1 MKRLASILLVA
12 AALGSCSKGNTDSP
26 TPPAPPTPSAPSV
39 SLVPAQQI
47 DYISKIEY
55 YKVLSGPRRVLSYT
69 YHFEY
74 DDQKRLISI
83 SYREGDGSKWPILYG
98 DRTITLLYPG
108 TNEDGGKEEDRLT
121 LTPEGRVSE
130 HSTISY
136 KKNKEGVLVKKVDL
150 RGKDYVYDSE
160 GRQLSYTSTDY
171 FTSTEYSTKSEWKE
185 GNLVKRTYTYPNG
198 NPNHKT
204 DVSTQEYSSI
214 PNRSFP
220 DLNLLESYIEIGE
233 LVSRPYLWSH
243 IKGTRSAKLISSQAA
258 PLYYDDGKLRG
269 TMYNR
274 WSYKLDTKGRPYDIE
289 IGHFLND
296 FWDRGTAYVITYL
309 DK

>member
-1 MKRLASILLVA
+1 MKRLASILLV

-39 SLVPAQQI
+39 SLVPAQPI
-47 DYISKIEY
+47 DYISKIEEY
-55 YKVLSGPRRVLSYT
+55 VVHGYDRGRTLVYT

-136 KKNKEGVLVKKVDL
+136 KKNKEGVLVKEVTL

-160 GRQLSYTSTDY
+160 GHQLSHTL
-171 FTSTEYSTKSEWKE
+171 TEYNTSSEWKD
-185 GNLVKRTYTYPNG
+185 GNLVKRTFTYTGDQSHRRP
-198 NPNHKT
+198 
-204 DVSTQEYSSI
+204 DVLTQEYSSI

-220 DLNLLESYIEIGE
+220 DLNLMPKRFIDLRE
-233 LVSRPYLWSH
+233 SRPYLWSH
-243 IKGTRSAKLISSQAA
+243 IKGTRSAKLISSQSL
-258 PLYYDDGKLRG
+258 PLYENDGTPRG
-269 TMYNR
+269 PMESR
-274 WSYKLDTKGRPYDIE
+274 WAYKLDAKGRPIDLE
-289 IGHFLND
+289 MSLFFHN
-296 FWDRGTAYVITYL
+296 FWDRGMAYVITYL

>member
-12 AALGSCSKGNTDSP
+12 AALGSCSKGNMDSP
-26 TPPAPPTPSAPSV
+26 TPPAPSTSQI
-39 SLVPAQQI
+39 SLVPSQPI
-47 DYISKIEY
+47 DYISKVEA
-55 YKVLSGPRRVLSYT
+55 YKLFKSGSNTFRRAPFYT
-69 YHFEY
+69 LTFEY
-74 DDQKRLISI
+74 DDHKRLVSHTF
-83 SYREGDGSKWPILYG
+83 SDDFGA
-98 DRTITLLYPG
+98 PG
-108 TNEDGGKEEDRLT
+108 KT
-121 LTPEGRVSE
+121 
-130 HSTISY
+130 TISY
-136 KKNKEGVLVKKVDL
+136 HDHAISFGEALLTLNPQGKVTKHERTYDKKNEEGVLVKKVDL

-160 GRQLSYTSTDY
+160 GRQLSHTSTEY

-185 GNLVKRTYTYPNG
+185 GNLVKRTYTYPDG
-198 NPNHKT
+198 NPSHKT

>member
-1 MKRLASILLVA
+1 MKKLASILLV

-26 TPPAPPTPSAPSV
+26 TPPAPPAPSTSQT

-47 DYISKIEY
+47 DYISKIEE
-55 YKVLSGPRRVLSYT
+55 YKVLSGPKRVLSYT

-136 KKNKEGVLVKKVDL
+136 KKNKEGVLVKEVTL
-150 RGKDYVYDSE
+150 GGKDYVYDSE
-160 GRQLSYTSTDY
+160 GHQLSHTL
-171 FTSTEYSTKSEWKE
+171 TEYNTSSEWKD
-185 GNLVKRTYTYPNG
+185 GNLVKRTFTYTGDQSHRRP
-198 NPNHKT
+198 
-204 DVSTQEYSSI
+204 DVLTQEYSSI

-220 DLNLLESYIEIGE
+220 DLNLIPKRFIDLRE
-233 LVSRPYLWSH
+233 SRPYLWSH
-243 IKGTRSAKLISSQAA
+243 IKGTRSAKLISSQSL
-258 PLYYDDGKLRG
+258 PLYENDGTPRG
-269 TMYNR
+269 PMESR
-274 WSYKLDTKGRPYDIE
+274 WAYKLDAKGRPIDLE
-289 IGHFLND
+289 MSLFFHN
-296 FWDRGTAYVITYL
+296 FWDRGMAYVITYL

>member
-1 MKRLASILLVA
+1 MKRLASILLV

-26 TPPAPPTPSAPSV
+26 TPPAPPAPSTSQI
-39 SLVPAQQI
+39 SLVPAQPI
-47 DYISKIEY
+47 DYISKIEEY
-55 YKVLSGPRRVLSYT
+55 VVHGYDRGRTLVYT
-69 YHFEY
+69 YYFEY

-136 KKNKEGVLVKKVDL
+136 KKNKEGVLVKEVTL
-150 RGKDYVYDSE
+150 GGKDYVYDSE
-160 GRQLSYTSTDY
+160 GHQLSHTL
-171 FTSTEYSTKSEWKE
+171 TEYNTSSEWKD
-185 GNLVKRTYTYPNG
+185 GNLVKRTFTYTGDQSHRRP
-198 NPNHKT
+198 
-204 DVSTQEYSSI
+204 DVLTQEYSSI

-220 DLNLLESYIEIGE
+220 DLNLMPKRFIDLRE
-233 LVSRPYLWSH
+233 SRPYLWSH
-243 IKGTRSAKLISSQAA
+243 IKGTRSAKLISSQSL
-258 PLYYDDGKLRG
+258 PLYENDGTPRG
-269 TMYNR
+269 PMESR
-274 WSYKLDTKGRPYDIE
+274 WVYKLDAKGRPIDLE
-289 IGHFLND
+289 MSLFFHN
-296 FWDRGTAYVITYL
+296 FWDRGMAYVITYL

>member
-26 TPPAPPTPSAPSV
+26 TPPAPPAPSTSQI

-47 DYISKIEY
+47 DYISKIEE

-136 KKNKEGVLVKKVDL
+136 KKNKEGVLVKEVTL
-150 RGKDYVYDSE
+150 GGKDYVYDSE
-160 GRQLSYTSTDY
+160 GHQLSHTL
-171 FTSTEYSTKSEWKE
+171 TEYNTSSEWKD
-185 GNLVKRTYTYPNG
+185 GNLVKRTFTYTGDQSHRRP
-198 NPNHKT
+198 
-204 DVSTQEYSSI
+204 DVLTQEYSSI

-220 DLNLLESYIEIGE
+220 DLNLMPKRFIDLGE
-233 LVSRPYLWSH
+233 SRPYLWSH
-243 IKGTRSAKLISSQAA
+243 IKGTRSAKLISSQSL
-258 PLYYDDGKLRG
+258 PLYNEDGSPRG
-269 TMYNR
+269 PMESR
-274 WSYKLDTKGRPYDIE
+274 WAYKLDAKGRPIDLEMSLFFHNFY
-289 IGHFLND
+289 
-296 FWDRGTAYVITYL
+296 DRGMAYVITYL

>member
-1 MKRLASILLVA
+1 MKKLASILLVA

-26 TPPAPPTPSAPSV
+26 TPPAPPAPSTSQI

-47 DYISKIEY
+47 DYISKIEE

-136 KKNKEGVLVKKVDL
+136 KKNKEGVLVKEVTL
-150 RGKDYVYDSE
+150 GGKDYVYDSE
-160 GRQLSYTSTDY
+160 GHQLSHTL
-171 FTSTEYSTKSEWKE
+171 TEYNTSSEWKD
-185 GNLVKRTYTYPNG
+185 GNLVKRTFTYTGDQSHRRP
-198 NPNHKT
+198 
-204 DVSTQEYSSI
+204 DVLTQEYSSI

-220 DLNLLESYIEIGE
+220 DLNLMPKRFIDLGE
-233 LVSRPYLWSH
+233 SRPYLWSH
-243 IKGTRSAKLISSQAA
+243 IKGTRSAKLISSQSL
-258 PLYYDDGKLRG
+258 PLYNEDGSPRG
-269 TMYNR
+269 PMESR
-274 WSYKLDTKGRPYDIE
+274 WAYKLDAKGRPIDLE
-289 IGHFLND
+289 MSLFFHN
-296 FWDRGTAYVITYL
+296 FWDRGMAYVITYL

>member
-26 TPPAPPTPSAPSV
+26 TPPAPSTSQI
-39 SLVPAQQI
+39 SLVPSQPI
-47 DYISKIEY
+47 DYISKIEEY
-55 YKVLSGPRRVLSYT
+55 VVSGYDVRTRTLVYT

-136 KKNKEGVLVKKVDL
+136 KKNKEGVLVKEVTL

-160 GRQLSYTSTDY
+160 GHQLSHTL
-171 FTSTEYSTKSEWKE
+171 TEYNTSSEWKD
-185 GNLVKRTYTYPNG
+185 GNLVKRTFTYTGDQSHRRP
-198 NPNHKT
+198 
-204 DVSTQEYSSI
+204 DVLTQEYSSI

-220 DLNLLESYIEIGE
+220 DLNLIPKRFIDLRE
-233 LVSRPYLWSH
+233 SRPYLWSH
-243 IKGTRSAKLISSQAA
+243 IKGTRSAKLISSQSL
-258 PLYYDDGKLRG
+258 PLYENDGTPRG
-269 TMYNR
+269 PMESR
-274 WSYKLDTKGRPYDIE
+274 WAYKLDAKGRPIDLE
-289 IGHFLND
+289 MSLFFHN
-296 FWDRGTAYVITYL
+296 FWDRGMAYVITYL

>member
-1 MKRLASILLVA
+1 MKRLASILLV

-26 TPPAPPTPSAPSV
+26 TPPAPPAPSTSQI
-39 SLVPAQQI
+39 SLVPAQPI
-47 DYISKIEY
+47 DYISKIEE

-136 KKNKEGVLVKKVDL
+136 KKNKEGVLVKEVTL
-150 RGKDYVYDSE
+150 GGKDYVYDSE
-160 GRQLSYTSTDY
+160 GHQLSHTL
-171 FTSTEYSTKSEWKE
+171 TEYNTSSEWKD
-185 GNLVKRTYTYPNG
+185 GNLVKRTFTYTGDQSHRRP
-198 NPNHKT
+198 
-204 DVSTQEYSSI
+204 DVLTQEYSSI

-220 DLNLLESYIEIGE
+220 DLNLMPKRFIDLGE
-233 LVSRPYLWSH
+233 SRPYLWSH
-243 IKGTRSAKLISSQAA
+243 IKGTRSAKLISSQSL
-258 PLYYDDGKLRG
+258 PLYNEDGSPRG
-269 TMYNR
+269 PMQSR
-274 WSYKLDTKGRPYDIE
+274 WAYKLDAKGRPIDLE
-289 IGHFLND
+289 MSLFFHN
-296 FWDRGTAYVITYL
+296 FWDRGMAYVITYL

>member
-26 TPPAPPTPSAPSV
+26 TPPAPSTSQI
-39 SLVPAQQI
+39 SLVPSQEI
-47 DYISKIEY
+47 DYISKIEEY
-55 YKVLSGPRRVLSYT
+55 QMYRSGPNTFGRAHLRTYT
-69 YHFEY
+69 FEY
-74 DDQKRLISI
+74 DDHKRLVSLAPDVLGASGKPTFSYHDHAISF
-83 SYREGDGSKWPILYG
+83 DGHL
-98 DRTITLLYPG
+98 
-108 TNEDGGKEEDRLT
+108 LT
-121 LTPEGRVSE
+121 LNPQGKVTKHER
-130 HSTISY
+130 TY
-136 KKNKEGVLVKKVDL
+136 DKKNEEGVLVKKVDL

-160 GRQLSYTSTDY
+160 GRQLSHTSTDY

-185 GNLVKRTYTYPNG
+185 GNLVKRTYTYPDG
-198 NPNHKT
+198 NPSHKT

>member
-1 MKRLASILLVA
+1 MKRLASILLV

-26 TPPAPPTPSAPSV
+26 TPPAPPAPSTSQT

-47 DYISKIEY
+47 DYISKIEE
-55 YKVLSGPRRVLSYT
+55 YKVLAGPRRVLSYT

-74 DDQKRLISI
+74 DDQKRLVHVMPGKGTISLG
-83 SYREGDGSKWPILYG
+83 GDL
-98 DRTITLLYPG
+98 
-108 TNEDGGKEEDRLT
+108 LT
-121 LTPEGRVSE
+121 LNPQGKVTKHERTYYE
-130 HSTISY
+130 
-136 KKNKEGVLVKKVDL
+136 KNKEGVLVKKVDL

-185 GNLVKRTYTYPNG
+185 GNLVKRTYTYPDG
-198 NPNHKT
+198 NPSHKT

>member
-26 TPPAPPTPSAPSV
+26 TPPAPPAPSTSQT

-47 DYISKIEY
+47 DYISKIEE
-55 YKVLSGPRRVLSYT
+55 YKVLAGPRRVLSYT
-69 YHFEY
+69 YTFEY
-74 DDQKRLISI
+74 DDQKRLVSVM
-83 SYREGDGSKWPILYG
+83 
-98 DRTITLLYPG
+98 PG
-108 TNEDGGKEEDRLT
+108 K
-121 LTPEGRVSE
+121 
-130 HSTISY
+130 STISFGEHLLTLNAQGRVTKHERTY
-136 KKNKEGVLVKKVDL
+136 YEKNKEGVLVKKVDL

>member
-12 AALGSCSKGNTDSP
+12 VALGSCSKGNTDSP
-26 TPPAPPTPSAPSV
+26 TPPAPPAPSTSQI

-47 DYISKIEY
+47 DYISKIEE

-136 KKNKEGVLVKKVDL
+136 KKNKEGILVKEVTL
-150 RGKDYVYDSE
+150 GGKDYVYDSE
-160 GRQLSYTSTDY
+160 GHQLSHTL
-171 FTSTEYSTKSEWKE
+171 TEYNTSSEWKD
-185 GNLVKRTYTYPNG
+185 GNLVKRTFTYTGDQSHRRP
-198 NPNHKT
+198 
-204 DVSTQEYSSI
+204 DVLTQEYSSI

-220 DLNLLESYIEIGE
+220 DLNLMPKRFIDLGE
-233 LVSRPYLWSH
+233 SRPYLWSH
-243 IKGTRSAKLISSQAA
+243 IKGTRSAKLISSQSL
-258 PLYYDDGKLRG
+258 PLYNEDGSPRG
-269 TMYNR
+269 PMESR
-274 WSYKLDTKGRPYDIE
+274 WAYKLDAKGRPIDLE
-289 IGHFLND
+289 MSLFFHN
-296 FWDRGTAYVITYL
+296 FWDRGMAYVITYL

>member
-26 TPPAPPTPSAPSV
+26 TPPAPSTSSV
-39 SLVPAQQI
+39 SLVPSQEI
-47 DYISKIEY
+47 DYISKIEEY
-55 YKVLSGPRRVLSYT
+55 VVHGYDVRGRTLVYT

-136 KKNKEGVLVKKVDL
+136 KKNKEGVLVKEVTL
-150 RGKDYVYDSE
+150 GGKDYVYDSE
-160 GRQLSYTSTDY
+160 GHQLSHTL
-171 FTSTEYSTKSEWKE
+171 TEYNTSSEWKD
-185 GNLVKRTYTYPNG
+185 GNLVKRTFTYTGDQSHRRP
-198 NPNHKT
+198 
-204 DVSTQEYSSI
+204 DVLTQEYSSI

-220 DLNLLESYIEIGE
+220 DLNLMPKRFIDLGE
-233 LVSRPYLWSH
+233 SRPYLWSH
-243 IKGTRSAKLISSQAA
+243 IKGTRSAKLISSQSL
-258 PLYYDDGKLRG
+258 PLYENDGTPRG
-269 TMYNR
+269 PMESR
-274 WSYKLDTKGRPYDIE
+274 WTYKLDAKGRPIDLE
-289 IGHFLND
+289 MSLFFHN
-296 FWDRGTAYVITYL
+296 FWDRGMAYVITYL